1 MDINRLIDRCKMG
14 DADALGELYSRY
26 ARRMK
31 GVCRRY
37 FKDEATVEDVL
48 HDAFVIILT
57 SFDRLRDS
65 AKAEFWMLS
74 IVRNVASKHKQHI
87 LNMPSVPLDQ
97 CAEAEI
103 LEDDDNVQIA
113 PYIPIGEIFKM
124 IDKLPDGYGK
134 VFRLS
139 VFNGMTHNEIAAE
152 LGIEPKS
159 SSSQLSRAKA
169 LLRKWLRKYWAAAM
183 LLALIIKI
191 LWTSNLILTVGMDVA
206 DIKTRLNNSMQ
217 NLDTVEVDYVS
228 VVDNNNPNAEPDTIG
243 DTVRIVIADEP
254 MDIIRIVMPSEILIE
269 GDSIQLLPQNVV
281 EKTDRHIKLHF
292 GLAYSDINNNGA
304 GSTDN
309 YMTMPSVSGAKILSK
324 RLYSWGDYMDYAVTN
339 ADKLDSV
346 SSSNMGRVALIN
358 SNNPWEPLTE
368 QKFHE
373 RPKFLQLSMQ
383 LNLNERFALTTG
395 LGCTYMKSNFEAG
408 NEMTIIRRCQRI
420 YYVGIPLEISC
431 KVAGGNRWTAFASG
445 GVQMDV
451 PVSGR
456 VTTQYLYNGVGSD
469 NRDSL
474 IIPTA
479 RTRID
484 VPLQWSAG
492 VGIGLQYRIIP
503 HLSIVAAPQLRWYV
517 PTGGVETFYTE
528 HPWSF
533 ALPVGIK
540 FVW

>member
-1 MDINRLIDRCKMG
+1 
-14 DADALGELYSRY
+14 
-26 ARRMK
+26 
-31 GVCRRY
+31 
-37 FKDEATVEDVL
+37 
-48 HDAFVIILT
+48 
-57 SFDRLRDS
+57 
-65 AKAEFWMLS
+65 MLS
-74 IVRNVASKHKQHI
+74 IVRNVASKYKQH
-87 LNMPSVPLDQ
+87 LQNMPSVQLEQ
-97 CAEAEI
+97 CTEAEV
-103 LEDDDNVQIA
+103 LTDDSNVQT
-113 PYIPIGEIFKM
+113 IPDIPLAEIVKM
-124 IDKLPDGYGK
+124 IEKLPKGYGK

-139 VFNGMTHNEIAAE
+139 FFKGMNHNEIAAE

-191 LWTSNLILTVGMDVA
+191 VWTSNQILTVGMGVTN
-206 DIKTRLNNSMQ
+206 IKTRLNNRTQ
-217 NLDTVEVDYVS
+217 NRDTVEVDYES
-228 VVDNNNPNAEPDTIG
+228 VVDNNNPDTELDTIG

-292 GLAYSDINNNGA
+292 GLAYSGINNNGA

-346 SSSNMGRVALIN
+346 SASNMGRVALIN

-373 RPKFLQLSMQ
+373 RPKSLQLSMQ

-395 LGCTYMKSNFEAG
+395 LGYTYMKSNFEAG

-420 YYVGIPLEISC
+420 YYVGIP
-431 KVAGGNRWTAFASG
+431 
-445 GVQMDV
+445 
-451 PVSGR
+451 
-456 VTTQYLYNGVGSD
+456 
-469 NRDSL
+469 
-474 IIPTA
+474 
-479 RTRID
+479 
-484 VPLQWSAG
+484 
-492 VGIGLQYRIIP
+492 
-503 HLSIVAAPQLRWYV
+503 
-517 PTGGVETFYTE
+517 
-528 HPWSF
+528 
-533 ALPVGIK
+533 
-540 FVW
+540 

>member
-97 CAEAEI
+97 CAEAEV
-103 LEDDDNVQIA
+103 LEDDGNVQIA

-124 IDKLPDGYGK
+124 IDELPDGYGK

-139 VFNGMTHNEIAAE
+139 VFDGMTHNEIAAE

-191 LWTSNLILTVGMDVA
+191 LWTSNLILTVGMGVT

-217 NLDTVEVDYVS
+217 NLDTVEVDYES

-269 GDSIQLLPQNVV
+269 SDSIQLLPKNVV

-292 GLAYSDINNNGA
+292 GLAYSDINNNGT

-309 YMTMPSVSGAKILSK
+309 YMTMPSVLGAKILSK
-324 RLYSWGDYMDYAVTN
+324 RLYCWGDYMDYAIEN
-339 ADKLDSV
+339 ADKMDSV
-346 SSSNMGRVALIN
+346 SASNMGRVAIVNANHPCESLSEN
-358 SNNPWEPLTE
+358 
-368 QKFHE
+368 KFHE
-373 RPKFLQLSMQ
+373 RPKSLQLTIQ
-383 LNLNERFALTTG
+383 LQFNERLSLTSG
-395 LGCTYMKSNFEAG
+395 LGCTYMKSSFEAG
-408 NEMTIIRRCQRI
+408 NELTTIRRSQKI
-420 YYVGIPLEISC
+420 YYLGIPMEISC
-431 KVAGGNRWTAFASG
+431 KIVGSKRWAAFATG
-445 GVQMDV
+445 GVQVDI
-451 PVSGR
+451 PISGR
-456 VTTQYLYNGVGSD
+456 VTTQYLYNGFGYD

-484 VPLQWSAG
+484 VPWQWSMG
-492 VGIGLQYRIIP
+492 VGMGLQYRIMP
-503 HLSIVAAPQLRWYV
+503 HLSIVAAPQIRWYA
-517 PTGGVETFYTE
+517 PTSGIETYRTE
-528 HPWSF
+528 HPWDF

-540 FVW
+540 FIW